1 LPGLQARCGAS
12 DVFAYECGGGAALE
26 RLRKNLKH

>member
-1 LPGLQARCGAS
+1 LARCGALS
-12 DVFAYECGGGAALE
+12 IVAGETCRGAALE

>member
-1 LPGLQARCGAS
+1 LSGLARCGALGAVVS
-12 DVFAYECGGGAALE
+12 ESRRGAALE